1 MASKPGNGLYFDEGW
16 GQTEP
21 PIFPRQTEPPIFP
34 RQTEPPPCSKRL
46 RYAVR
51 ASVMQ

>member
-21 PIFPRQTEPPIFP
+21 PIFPRQTEPPVFPRQTEPPIFP
-34 RQTEPPPCSKRL
+34 RQTEPPIFS
-46 RYAVR
+46 
-51 ASVMQ
+51 

>member
-34 RQTEPPPCSKRL
+34 RQTEPPIFPRQTEPPIFS
-46 RYAVR
+46 
-51 ASVMQ
+51 